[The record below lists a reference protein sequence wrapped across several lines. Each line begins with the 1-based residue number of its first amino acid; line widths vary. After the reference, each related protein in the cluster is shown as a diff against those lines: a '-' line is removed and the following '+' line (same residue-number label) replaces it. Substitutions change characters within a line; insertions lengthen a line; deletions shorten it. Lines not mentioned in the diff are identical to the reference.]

1 MDRSDI
7 IFLISQSKYQ
17 DNTGVWRSTTSKR
30 QVYCQV
36 DSISQSEF
44 FEGGRNGLN
53 PSLRFVVFAADYENE
68 SIVEYKSETYAI
80 YRTYLRRN
88 DYIELYCERKG
99 GTNTTPSA

>member
-7 IFLISQSKYQ
+7 IYLISQSKYQ
-17 DNTGVWRSTTSKR
+17 DNTGVWRSTRSKR

-44 FEGGRNGLN
+44 FEAGRNGLN
-53 PSLRFVVFAADYENE
+53 PSFRFTVFAPDYENE
-68 SIVEYKSETYAI
+68 SIVEYKSETYAV
-80 YRTYLRRN
+80 YRTYLRKN